1 MVARERLQALG
12 PARSMTGMTRT
23 TLHLSVPSF
32 FRRSVLALL
41 LLGPVLAIGCSG
53 NTSGLSSTVDTRYEI
68 EDWQY
73 KGAKGHKLSS
83 DLYTIYT
90 TNRRKPFITALPGF
104 LESCYHAYAE
114 LLPSP
119 GDVPTPLKT
128 YLFQSRRHWE
138 HFTRKLVP
146 PERAAT
152 YMKIRRGG
160 FSEQGLT
167 VSHYSS
173 QRGTLSILA
182 HEGLHQYLEVTG
194 RSRIPAWINEGL
206 ACYFESFDLDASNRP
221 VFNPWKN
228 YLRTPGLRDALGSDA
243 LIPLK
248 EILGTNAGIAVQQ
261 QSRHVRSYYSQEWS
275 LILFLLR
282 DPLTNRYHAGFRR
295 LLDEL
300 GTDGMRRKARA
311 YLAADTDGTI
321 SYGEAVF
328 RAYVTEDL
336 DAFESDYRAF
346 LHELLDL
353 KEL

>member
-1 MVARERLQALG
+1 
-12 PARSMTGMTRT
+12 MTRT
-23 TLHLSVPSF
+23 RRHTLGPFPTRRFVP
-32 FRRSVLALL
+32 ALL
-41 LLGPVLAIGCSG
+41 LLGPALAVGCSAG
-53 NTSGLSSTVDTRYEI
+53 HSSLTPTAGARYEI
-68 EDWQY
+68 EDWNY
-73 KGAKGHKLSS
+73 KGAKGHKLTC

-90 TNRRKPFITALPGF
+90 TSRRKPFITALPSF

-119 GDVPTPLKT
+119 GAVPTPLET
-128 YLFQSRRHWE
+128 YLFQSRAQWE
-138 HFTRKLVP
+138 HFTRNLVP

-152 YMKIRRGG
+152 YLQIQHGG
-160 FSEQGLT
+160 YSEQGLT

-206 ACYFESFDLDASNRP
+206 ACYFESFDIDAGNRP
-221 VFNPWKN
+221 VFNPRRN
-228 YLRTPGLRDALGSDA
+228 YLRTPGLREALASDS
-243 LIPLK
+243 LIPLT

-261 QSRHVRSYYSQEWS
+261 KSRHVRSYYSQEWS

-282 DPLTNRYHAGFRR
+282 DPLTNPYHAGFRR
-295 LLDEL
+295 LLDDL
-300 GTDGMRRKARA
+300 GTDAMHRTARA
-311 YLAADTDGTI
+311 FLAADTDGDI

-328 RAYVTEDL
+328 RAYITENL
-336 DAFESDYRAF
+336 VAFESDYRAF

>member
-1 MVARERLQALG
+1 MK
-12 PARSMTGMTRT
+12 RT
-23 TLHLSVPSF
+23 HRHLSVSSLS
-32 FRRSVLALL
+32 RCSVQAVLL
-41 LLGPVLAIGCSG
+41 LLGPALAVGCSAH
-53 NTSGLSSTVDTRYEI
+53 SGGIGAPNDAYYEI

-73 KGAKGHKLSS
+73 KGGKGHKLSS

-90 TNRRKPFITALPGF
+90 TCRRKPFINALPGF

-119 GDVPTPLKT
+119 ADVPTPLGT
-128 YLFQSRRHWE
+128 YLFRSRRQWE
-138 HFTRKLVP
+138 HFTRKLVA

-152 YMKIRRGG
+152 YMQIQNGG
-160 FSEQGLT
+160 YSEQGLT

-206 ACYFESFDLDASNRP
+206 ACYYESFDLGAGNRP
-221 VFNPWKN
+221 VFNPRKN
-228 YLRTPGLRDALGSDA
+228 YLRTPGLREALASDA

-248 EILGTNAGIAVQQ
+248 EILGTSAGIAVQQ
-261 QSRHVRSYYSQEWS
+261 KRRHTRSYYAQEWS
-275 LILFLLR
+275 LILFLLD
-282 DPLTNRYHAGFRR
+282 DPLMNPYNAGFRR

-300 GTDGMRRKARA
+300 GSKDMRRKARA
-311 YLAADTDGTI
+311 YLAADTDGDL

-336 DAFESDYRAF
+336 AAFESDYRAF

-353 KEL
+353 QDL

>member
-1 MVARERLQALG
+1 MSPMNRTQSRTLVSSLSRCSPWAL
-12 PARSMTGMTRT
+12 
-23 TLHLSVPSF
+23 
-32 FRRSVLALL
+32 LL
-41 LLGPVLAIGCSG
+41 LLGPVLAVGCSAD
-53 NTSGLSSTVDTRYEI
+53 SGGIGTVGDAHYQI
-68 EDWQY
+68 EDWSY
-73 KGAKGHKLSS
+73 KGAKGHKLST

-90 TNRRKPFITALPGF
+90 TCRAKPFVTALPGF

-119 GDVPTPLKT
+119 DDVPTPLET
-128 YLFQSRRHWE
+128 YLFRSRRQWE
-138 HFTRKLVP
+138 HFTRNLVP
-146 PERAAT
+146 PERADT
-152 YMKIRRGG
+152 YMQIRNGG
-160 FSEQGLT
+160 YSEQGLT

-206 ACYFESFDLDASNRP
+206 ACYFESFDLDAGNRP
-221 VFNPWKN
+221 VFNPRRN
-228 YLRTPGLRDALGSDA
+228 YLRTPGLRDALAADA
-243 LIPLK
+243 LIPLS
-248 EILGTNAGIAVQQ
+248 EILATSAGIAVQQ
-261 QSRHVRSYYSQEWS
+261 KGRHTRSYYSQEWS
-275 LILFLLR
+275 LILFLLE

-300 GTDGMRRKARA
+300 GSDDMRRKGRA
-311 YLAADTDGTI
+311 YLAADTDGEL

-336 DAFESDYRAF
+336 AAFESDYLAF